1 MPVSI
6 SDHISNV
13 PTQFLPRTFTNLGT
27 LGSTSQVVSDEVYD
41 PLPTR
46 TYQFSL
52 AQASNIN
59 LVLHNNTGDADLS
72 LYADTNNNG
81 RLDSTDR
88 LVRTSSRSGYQDDFI
103 NSANQAAGTYFAQVK
118 NYNGSDVS
126 FKLGLQAKPVKTPSD
141 LIGIVA
147 SSNGGAHYT
156 GAVGDTAT
164 ARFYSFSAGGGAVD
178 INLTGL
184 TADADIRLIQDR
196 NNNGIVDAGEVLK
209 SSTVLGT
216 GSESIRTNLAQG
228 GYAVEV
234 YQYTGNT
241 SYSLD
246 ISAYTVLR

>member
-6 SDHISNV
+6 SDQISNL
-13 PTQFLPRTFTNLGT
+13 PTHILPRTFTNLGT
-27 LGSTSQVVSDEVYD
+27 LGSTSQVVADEVYD
-41 PLPTR
+41 PFPNR

-52 AQASNIN
+52 SQASNIN

-88 LVRTSSRSGYQDDFI
+88 LVKTSSRSGYQDDFI

-141 LIGIVA
+141 LIGLVA
-147 SSNGGAHYT
+147 GSNGGARYT

-164 ARFYSFSAGGGAVD
+164 ARFYSFSTEAGGVD

-196 NNNGIVDAGEVLK
+196 NNNGIVDPGEVLK
-209 SSTVLGT
+209 SSGALGT
-216 GSESIRTNLAQG
+216 GSESIHANLARG

-241 SYSLD
+241 SYNLNIAANS
-246 ISAYTVLR
+246 IIG